1 MFPEGLPLVRPSVPD
16 LDVLTDRIREVLVG
30 RSLTNGRLVRELEER
45 AADYLGVRHC
55 IAVSSCT
62 AGLMLVLRAADLSG
76 DVVIPSFT
84 FAATAHAVAWN
95 GLRPVFADI
104 DPQTLTLSPSAAARS
119 AGVRTSAILATHLYG
134 TPCDV
139 EALEAAARAHGVGL
153 FFDAAHAFG
162 SRRAGTPVGGFG
174 DAEVFS
180 LSPTKVMVAAEGGLI
195 TTDDDVLA
203 ERCRIGRDYGNP
215 GNYDC
220 LFVGL
225 NARMSELHAAVAL
238 GSLEGLDGRIDRRN
252 ELAEAYR
259 EVLSPVVGI
268 GFPVVSEGDR
278 TTYKD
283 FTILVEP
290 EEAGLDADGLAR
302 ALGAEGI
309 ETRRYYAPPVHSMR
323 AYRHLNAN
331 GHLPV
336 TEWAARRVLTLPLW
350 SDMSEEKVER
360 VGVAIARIQE
370 APNGKVQ
377 VDGPLRPS
385 EVPEPG
391 RVRSVA
397 AEKIRRLP
405 ESPQGGRPYSSPNRG
420 SEGTHG

>member
-1 MFPEGLPLVRPSVPD
+1 MFPDGLPLVRPSVPD
-16 LDVLTDRIREVLVG
+16 LDMVTGRIREVLMG

-62 AGLMLVLRAADLSG
+62 SGLMLILRAADLSG
-76 DVVIPSFT
+76 DVVVPSFT

-95 GLRPVFADI
+95 GLRPVFADV
-104 DPQTLTLSPSAAARS
+104 DQQTLTLSPRAVTRS

-139 EALEAAARAHGVGL
+139 ETLAAEARGHGIRL

-162 SRRAGTPVGGFG
+162 SRRRGTPVGGFG

-195 TTDDDVLA
+195 TTNDDFLA

-238 GSLEGLDGRIDRRN
+238 GSLEGLDARIDRRN
-252 ELAEAYR
+252 ELAEAYW
-259 EVLSPVVGI
+259 EALSSVPGIHFPVVG
-268 GFPVVSEGDR
+268 EGDR
-278 TTYKD
+278 STYKD

-302 ALGAEGI
+302 ALAAEGI
-309 ETRRYYAPPVHSMR
+309 ETRRYYSPPVHAMR
-323 AYRHLNAN
+323 SYRHLNGTN

-350 SDMSEEKVER
+350 SDMSEEQVDR
-360 VGVAIARIQE
+360 VGMAIARIQGTPIEKPQVE
-370 APNGKVQ
+370 ASPGPNG
-377 VDGPLRPS
+377 LS
-385 EVPEPG
+385 APG
-391 RVRSVA
+391 HVRRVA

-405 ESPQGGRPYSSPNRG
+405 EEP
-420 SEGTHG
+420 